1 MIEEKYPFTF
11 THPIVRYLKE
21 IINGFE
27 NRKQKNVKII
37 LPFSICFESYEKH
50 ELFHHD
56 SERIRMSFIKYLEQE
71 KAVKFELIKI
81 TDTRAFDDIYTG
93 KNKDGDFNTNFVLH
107 ILNMNTIYEIWNN
120 YMKAKTED

>member
-11 THPIVRYLKE
+11 TPPIVRYLQE
-21 IINGFE
+21 IITGFE

-56 SERIRMSFIKYLEQE
+56 SEQNRKAFIKYLEEE
-71 KAVKFELIKI
+71 KAIRFELIKI
-81 TDTRAFDDIYTG
+81 TDTRAFDDFSAS
-93 KNKDGDFNTNFVLH
+93 KKMEGDYNTNFVLH
-107 ILNMNTIYEIWNN
+107 ILSMNLMYELWND
-120 YMKAKTED
+120 YTKTKH